1 MSAKK
6 AATKNAPRPPAKK
19 AAKKAARKATTKKAA
34 KKGSVTPAATQA
46 GKKGP
51 WNMRVRMYRQG
62 LGDCFLVSL
71 KKDEGGL
78 FHIVIDC
85 GVLMGTEDVAIRMT
99 EVVDDIASDTG
110 GTVDLLVVTHEHW
123 DHVSGFHQARES
135 WDKIIVKEVWMGWTE
150 NPRDPQARRLGQ
162 ARQSALRMLAEVA
175 GKLPAGLKEG
185 VNSLIGFSGEIL
197 PAAGRK
203 TTGMALDYIRG
214 KGGSPD
220 AVKYLNPGTGPIDL
234 DGVSGVRVFSLGPPR
249 DEKLLK
255 KSEVLKRDKADGVV
269 YGLRGEAMSLAA
281 AAGFARD
288 EINPEL
294 SHPFSKEL
302 RLDPKG
308 TDPTAVDFRQTY
320 GAHGWRKV
328 DDDWMSAFGDLAL
341 KLDSDTN
348 NTSLVLAFEFVRSGK
363 VALFVGDAQVG
374 NWQSWDSVR
383 FQDGDGDPKR
393 EIPASDLV
401 ARTCFYKGGHHLSH
415 NATLAKGGLELM
427 ERDDLVVFGPVDK
440 TMAAKQGRVVNGVPK
455 GWEMPAKHLYKA
467 LKRQAGNRVVL
478 SDRNEPIPPE
488 AEKAGVTSTALYIE
502 YHL

>member
-6 AATKNAPRPPAKK
+6 AATKNAPRPTSKK
-19 AAKKAARKATTKKAA
+19 AAKKATRKTTA
-34 KKGSVTPAATQA
+34 KKEPVASTSTRTS
-46 GKKGP
+46 KKGA
-51 WNMRVRMYRQG
+51 WVMRVRMYRQG

-85 GVLMGTEDVAIRMT
+85 GVLMGTEDVANQMI
-99 EVVDDIASDTG
+99 EVVEDIAVETG

-123 DHVSGFHQARES
+123 DHVSGFHQARKS
-135 WDKIIVKEVWMGWTE
+135 WDRITVKEVWMGWTE

-162 ARQSALRMLAEVA
+162 ARKSALRMLAKVTE
-175 GKLPAGLKEG
+175 KLPHGLKEG
-185 VNSLIGFSGEIL
+185 VQSLIGFNGD
-197 PAAGRK
+197 PRPGAGRK
-203 TTGMALDYIRG
+203 TTAMALDYVRK
-214 KGGSPD
+214 KGGTPD
-220 AVKYLNPGTGPIDL
+220 AVKYLNPGKGPIDL
-234 DGVSGVRVFSLGPPR
+234 EGVSGVRVYSLGPPR

-255 KSEVLKRDKADGVV
+255 KSEVLKRDKADGLV
-269 YGLRGEAMSLAA
+269 YGLHGEVMALAA
-281 AAGFARD
+281 AAGFAPSKL
-288 EINPEL
+288 NPEVT
-294 SHPFSKEL
+294 HPFSEEL
-302 RLDPKG
+302 RLKTDGKG
-308 TDPTAVDFRQTY
+308 EKAVAFRHAY
-320 GAHGWRKV
+320 EAKDWRKI

-341 KLDSDTN
+341 KLDNDTN

-374 NWQSWDSVR
+374 NWQSWDTVR
-383 FQDGDGDPKR
+383 FETGEGEKKR
-393 EIPASDLV
+393 ELPASDLV

-440 TMAAKQGRVVNGVPK
+440 TMAAKQGRVIDGVPK

-488 AEKAGVTSTALYIE
+488 AKKVGVTATALYVE